1 MNKKTRDW
9 LFRIFVFL
17 FVIITFLLSLYAT
30 GYRFNLTWPL
40 SFNHLLVKTGILALD
55 TEPHN
60 AIIAISSETKISN
73 GFNLLGNKK
82 ETVTPAKIKNL
93 LPGDY
98 LISFSLDGYWPYEK
112 KLKVYPEQTTFLEN
126 VILFKKSLP
135 LNVYSATPQDI
146 QYSPDGRYAWLS
158 NDKIVVDLES
168 EQKINDTEQKI
179 NWIDNAERI
188 SSGAKIINLSKGTV
202 DDYSNTIGPIQ
213 ESELNGNK
221 LIYLNQDSVSILDI
235 NTKNTTS
242 IKTDGKVITY
252 KSSGDNLFLITE
264 NNSQFEIKNFDLKNN
279 KIISSTKLLSSKDF
293 HFSINNYNLV
303 LSDSEHQIIYLL
315 DSSNPKIIK
324 DIIRGV
330 NSFKWLDN
338 NKISY
343 ATESEI
349 YIYDLTQNKPY
360 LITRLS
366 EKISSLAWSSDNFLI
381 YSTPTKIGTINLTH
395 EGNDITVLWQSDNI
409 SSLSFNNRTDILY
422 FSASIG
428 QQSGLYKMSLK

>member
-17 FVIITFLLSLYAT
+17 FVVITLFLSLYAT

-60 AIIAISSETKISN
+60 ATVTISSETKISN
-73 GFNLLGNKK
+73 GFNLFGDKK
-82 ETVTPAKIKNL
+82 EIITPAKIKNL

-135 LNVYSATPQDI
+135 LNVYNTTTQDI
-146 QYSPDGRYAWLS
+146 QYSPNGRYAWLS
-158 NDKIVVDLES
+158 TDKIVVDLET

-179 NWIDNAERI
+179 NWINNAERI
-188 SSGAKIINLSKGTV
+188 SSGAKIINLSKGTT
-202 DDYSNTIGPIQ
+202 DDYSNIIGSIK
-213 ESELNGNK
+213 ESELNNNN
-221 LIYLNQDSVSILDI
+221 LIYLNQGVISILDI
-235 NTKNTTS
+235 NTKNTTLV
-242 IKTDGKVITY
+242 KTDGKVVTY
-252 KSSGDNLFLITE
+252 KSFGDNLFLITE
-264 NNSQFEIKNFDLKNN
+264 NNSQFEIQNVDLKSN
-279 KIISSTKLLSSKDF
+279 KIINSTKLLSSTNF
-293 HFSINNYNLV
+293 HFSVNNYNIV

-315 DSSNPKIIK
+315 DGSNPKIIK

-330 NSFKWLDN
+330 NSFKWLDT
-338 NKISY
+338 NKLSY

-349 YIYDLTQNKPY
+349 YIYDLAQNKPY

-366 EKISSLAWSSDNFLI
+366 EKITSLAWSTDNFLI
-381 YSTPTKIGTINLTH
+381 YSTPSKIGTINLTH

-409 SSLSFNNRTDILY
+409 SSLYFDNKNDILY
-422 FSASIG
+422 FSAAIG